1 MIHDL
6 TQLTCFVAV
15 AEELHFGRAA
25 ERLCM
30 TQPPLSR
37 QIQLLEHSLGVKLF
51 ERTSRVVRLTA
62 AGRVFLIDATRMLDL
77 AKQAAATA
85 QRTSRGEIGRVIVGF
100 TTVIGFDLMPRLIVS
115 AQRKLPDIDI
125 VLKEMVVMDQ
135 LRALESNSID
145 VGFLYPLASRLSL
158 KYQTISYDPL
168 MVVLPLGHPLTS
180 RDTIALSD
188 LNDLPFIMYSS
199 RYYHDLINGLLL
211 SSGVT
216 VRFIQYLEQV
226 LSVINLVRTGMG
238 VSIAPATASRFHS
251 GDIVFKP
258 ISQKNAVAERRMV
271 WRADNENPALDAFR
285 RFASEFLVAN

>member
-1 MIHDL
+1 MINDL
-6 TQLTCFVAV
+6 TQLACFVAV

-37 QIQLLEHSLGVKLF
+37 QIQLLEHSLGVRLF

-62 AGRVFLIDATRMLDL
+62 AGRVFLTDATRLLNL

-100 TTVIGFDLMPRLIVS
+100 TTVIGFDLMPGLIAS
-115 AQRKLPDIDI
+115 AQRKLPNIDI
-125 VLKEMVVMDQ
+125 VLKEMMVMDQ
-135 LRALESNSID
+135 FKALESNTID
-145 VGFLYPLASRLSL
+145 MGFLYPLASRLPL
-158 KYQTISYDPL
+158 KYQTISHDPM
-168 MVVLPLGHPLTS
+168 MVVLPLGHPLAS

-199 RYYHDLINGLLL
+199 RYYHDLVTGLFL
-211 SSGVT
+211 SSGVMP
-216 VRFIQYLEQV
+216 RFIQYLEQV
-226 LSVINLVRTGMG
+226 PSIVNLVRTGMG
-238 VSIAPATASRFHS
+238 VSIVPATMSRFHF
-251 GDIVFKP
+251 DDVIFKP

-271 WRADNENPALDAFR
+271 WRADNQNPALDTFR
-285 RFASEFLVAN
+285 RFASECLVAN